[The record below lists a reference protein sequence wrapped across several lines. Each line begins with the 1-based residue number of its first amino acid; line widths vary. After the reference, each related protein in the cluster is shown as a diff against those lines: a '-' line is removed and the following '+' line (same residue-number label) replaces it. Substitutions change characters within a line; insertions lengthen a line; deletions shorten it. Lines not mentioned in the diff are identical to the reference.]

1 MNLIQICLIAIFL
14 FTISCSGV
22 KKIEKKLH
30 GTWVLQ
36 SVNEEQIKNTSNS
49 PTAVFD
55 CNSYKLSG
63 VDGCNRYNTSFKLS
77 KGNKIEVS
85 PISKTKMMCVG
96 VMDFANQFEQM
107 MRNSNYITIDSN
119 VLKLLNVKKSNELI
133 FFKSE

>member
-1 MNLIQICLIAIFL
+1 MNLVQICLYAIIM
-14 FTISCSGV
+14 FTISCSGT

-36 SVNEEQIKNTSNS
+36 YVNEEPIKNTPNS

-55 CNSYKLSG
+55 CNTHKLSG

-77 KGNKIEVS
+77 KENKIELS
-85 PISKTKMMCVG
+85 LISKTKMMCVG
-96 VMDFANQFEQM
+96 VMDFANRFEQM
-107 MRNSNYITIDSN
+107 MRNSNYISVDSN
-119 VLKLLNVKKSNELI
+119 VLTLLDDQKNYELK